1 MKAVYASGA
10 AAILSETPGLLTFG
24 TVSPTVSITNNVQH
38 LITARVVIDL
48 SECTFNQAVTVTLKL
63 RRTSGTAGDIAHST
77 TSIQVGAIASS
88 GQNEVDVPVELPPVL
103 HSPAAVPETIQL
115 WGSVSD
121 LPDTGDLK
129 ISEAC
134 IIVE

>member
-1 MKAVYASGA
+1 MKAVYAAGTPA
-10 AAILSETPGLLTFG
+10 TLSETPGLLTFG
-24 TVSPTVSITNNVQH
+24 TTSPTVSITKNTRH
-38 LITARVVIDL
+38 LITARVLL
-48 SECTFNQAVTVTLKL
+48 SLAGCTLAEVVTVTFKL
-63 RRTSGTAGDIAHST
+63 RVTSGTAGDIAHST

-88 GQNEVDVPVELPPVL
+88 GQNEVAIPLELPPVL

-115 WGSVSD
+115 WGSVSG